1 MNSMIEKLLT
11 KLRQVM
17 TSHQN
22 IILSLMES
30 FEKEMNEIINFG
42 IEKNNSNHYVKKY
55 SFINNFSS
63 SLTPIFFSLVSQFI
77 FALTDIVFHLYMK
90 NK

>member
-30 FEKEMNEIINFG
+30 FEKEMNEIINFR

-63 SLTPIFFSLVSQFI
+63 SLTPIFFSLVS
-77 FALTDIVFHLYMK
+77 
-90 NK
+90 